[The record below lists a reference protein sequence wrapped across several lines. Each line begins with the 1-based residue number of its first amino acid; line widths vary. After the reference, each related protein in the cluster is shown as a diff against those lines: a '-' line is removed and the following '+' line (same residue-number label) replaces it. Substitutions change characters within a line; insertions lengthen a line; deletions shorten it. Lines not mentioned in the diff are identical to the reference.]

1 MPRTLTA
8 STCTFVGRRKR
19 NEDALVASPE
29 LGLFAVV
36 DGMGGYAGGAL
47 ASAVAVEALADFF
60 ASTDADPEATWPFAH
75 DRRLSMAENRVD
87 AAVRLANRRIRDRR
101 VGEVRDMGATLALI
115 AVRPRG
121 AVIGHLGDSRIYRLR
136 RGAGATLEHLTVD
149 HSLYEQLRAGGVDLP
164 PLADFVHANVVTRA
178 LGPHEDE
185 RPELRSLEIAGG
197 DRFLLCTDGLS
208 GPLDDAAIAAILGAA
223 PIDGAADRLVQA
235 AYDAGSR
242 DNITAVVVE
251 VGEAV

>member
-1 MPRTLTA
+1 PASSSHVNPFAATLPPMEAGQVPRHLGD
-8 STCTFVGRRKR
+8 FEIQK
-19 NEDALVASPE
+19 E
-29 LGLFAVV
+29 LGRG
-36 DGMGGYAGGAL
+36 GMGAVYLAVDPTLGRQVAL
-47 ASAVAVEALADFF
+47 KVLSPGF
-60 ASTDADPEATWPFAH
+60 ASTAQAV
-75 DRRLSMAENRVD
+75 DRFLRESR
-87 AAVRLANRRIRDRR
+87 AAASI
-101 VGEVRDMGATLALI
+101 
-115 AVRPRG
+115 
-121 AVIGHLGDSRIYRLR
+121 
-136 RGAGATLEHLTVD
+136 
-149 HSLYEQLRAGGVDLP
+149 
-164 PLADFVHANVVTRA
+164 VHANVVTRA